1 MGSYIYDNVRNAL
14 GGQSFKAGS
23 VSKNWSPNEIRALYI
38 MRSFIIVVD
47 YLKGPILYSL
57 DENAVGLDLQNPNRI
72 GSLNN
77 LLSNRQLS
85 CMEEIYVDDVFQKY
99 PNVMDLAAYA
109 RSVISSQSRLR
120 FYAYASG
127 MNPAYIVQKYQM
139 AFNNGVMDFTYAKS
153 IGGIR
158 YVDTGNADWYK
169 KYFLRPQY
177 YPADADGGRLHIWF
191 SKCEKQVAS
200 AQQKIEEERKSLES
214 SMGIMEF
221 VRKDINVLPDFL
233 SLVNLMNYCRTSTDK
248 TLLSIA
254 SIIRSETM
262 ANVKS
267 VDGLTPEGVLQAA
280 RAIGDNSQSF
290 VNSVKAIM
298 SRYNDLGVYSK
309 DGSFDVDS
317 VRRKR
322 SPSEDYGFIP
332 LSRILDKVS
341 ARVYTEL
348 MSKKV
353 FRLLLEVSIMDSFER
368 GLPDGWFSEAV
379 AGAIIKARDTRDYH
393 IKEYLKFLHMVCGT
407 TPDACREYISNH

>member
-23 VSKNWSPNEIRALYI
+23 VSKHWSPNEIRALYI

-47 YLKGPILYSL
+47 YLKGPKYIPL
-57 DENAVGLDLQNPNRI
+57 DINAVGLDLQNPNRI

-120 FYAYASG
+120 FYAYASD
-127 MNPAYIVQKYQM
+127 MNPTLIMEKYQE
-139 AFNNGVMDFTYAKS
+139 AFSNGVFDFTYAKS

-158 YVDTGNADWYK
+158 YVDTGNTEWYK
-169 KYFLRPQY
+169 KYLLRPQY
-177 YPADADGGRLHIWF
+177 YELDSDGGRLHIWF
-191 SKCEKQVAS
+191 SKCEKQIASSQQRVA
-200 AQQKIEEERKSLES
+200 EERKSFET

-221 VRKDINVLPDFL
+221 VRKDIDILPDFS
-233 SLVNLMNYCRTSTDK
+233 SLVNLMNYCKSTTDK

-254 SIIRSETM
+254 SIIRAETM

-267 VDGLTPEGVLQAA
+267 VDGLTPEAVLQAA
-280 RAIGDNSQSF
+280 KATGDNSRYF
-290 VNSVKAIM
+290 VNSVKAVM

-309 DGSFDVDS
+309 DGAFDVDS

-348 MSKKV
+348 MTKKV
-353 FRLLLEVSIMDSFER
+353 FRLLLEVSIMDSFES
-368 GLPDGWFSEAV
+368 GIPGGWFSEAI
-379 AGAIIKARDTRDYH
+379 AGAVIKTQDTRDCH
-393 IKEYLKFLHMVCGT
+393 IKEYLNFLHMVCGT
-407 TPDACREYISNH
+407 TPDACREYVSNH